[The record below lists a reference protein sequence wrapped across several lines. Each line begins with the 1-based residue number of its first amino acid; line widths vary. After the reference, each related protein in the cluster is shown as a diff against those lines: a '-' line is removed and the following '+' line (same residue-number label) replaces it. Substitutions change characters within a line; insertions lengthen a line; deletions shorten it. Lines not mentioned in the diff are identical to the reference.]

1 MVLAHQTSQLGL
13 KTVCGTSCSD
23 WLSPLVAESVDSLL
37 YDTPNFQKEAK
48 HQFTY
53 MHIICDHT

>member
-1 MVLAHQTSQLGL
+1 MVLAHQMSQLGL
-13 KTVCGTSCSD
+13 KTMCGTRSD
-23 WLSPLVAESVDSLL
+23 WLSPLIAESVDTLF